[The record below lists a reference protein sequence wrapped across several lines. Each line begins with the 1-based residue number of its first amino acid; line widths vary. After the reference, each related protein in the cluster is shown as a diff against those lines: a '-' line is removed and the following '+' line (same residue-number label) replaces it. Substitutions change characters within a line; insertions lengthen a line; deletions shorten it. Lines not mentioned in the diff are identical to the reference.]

1 MRADNALLI
10 NTIRNNKA
18 KASNTRFLV
27 SDALDA
33 LNQDKF
39 GAEDTYTK
47 EQINALVA
55 GQMGDA
61 YVPMI
66 GTTTAKPFTGGL
78 YGRPTTIDPLRPR
91 SFNIGMRVPNDPTS
105 YGLNI
110 QADTRD
116 ANNTGY
122 TAVTNIDAGVVFNS
136 TYYDNN
142 AVTKTAK
149 FKADIADITLSLSD
163 VVSGVNGFAIEKNN
177 IGFTYHAGQPDQYI
191 INMASSGLYAT
202 KQFVPTSDNHFVQKK
217 WVVDAIAGNTPQG
230 FVPLAGTT
238 AMSGQI
244 IYTSNLTPTD
254 GKALVQKQWVDTQV
268 ATKIPLAGSA
278 NITGG
283 LTGTTIF
290 APTNNNSFVQK
301 GWVDGAISTALSGIG
316 GFVPL
321 TGTNSSNPITG
332 NLYGKGNADTI
343 FEFGATSTTS
353 PKLSMIGSEIVGVDK
368 TEIITYVDKNRTEF
382 TNNVFQGNSATIR
395 TKASI
400 QQSNIGVTFIYA
412 NAATMATATNRLEL
426 NETITAS
433 VYSTGSQT
441 YATYKFEGDGFR
453 ALTYIVPASDNHYVQ
468 RKFVNDSIN
477 TAISGI
483 AMPFIPLAGS
493 TSITGGLVG
502 TAQFTPTSDNAFV
515 QKKWV
520 TDAIAASSGG
530 GNFIPLTGTTTTPVS
545 GRIEFKDAANGTN
558 TMYIGTPL
566 AGQRY
571 GIALYSTVGP
581 KSIEHTV
588 NVDEFNYQNSNPT
601 ATEFANINAST
612 TNGAKISSS
621 TMRGD
626 SAVTAYGQNVKISAN
641 PPGTSDGVNEVTFA
655 PGHTFTDQ
663 PRDNTAYGASDFIQK
678 DYHDYANSW
687 ELFTNRKI
695 GGIADMDGNGVNSEL
710 YTIMVK
716 QTFTASQTIV
726 NIDVSNFN
734 PRRIFKVEG
743 IAVDSNSK
751 NEMMLNAFHPVTKRT
766 TVILVN
772 DKPDHIELTSTGD
785 NFDGY
790 ALVCITY
797 IK

>member
-27 SDALDA
+27 ADALDS

-47 EQINALVA
+47 EQINALLA
-55 GQMGDA
+55 GSIGDA
-61 YVPMI
+61 YVPI
-66 GTTTAKPFTGGL
+66 TGTTLAKPFTGAL
-78 YGRPTTIDPLRPR
+78 YGQPAVVDPQKPR
-91 SFNIGMRVPNDPTS
+91 SFSIGMRTPGEPRS

-116 ANNTGY
+116 VSNTGY
-122 TAVTNIDAGVVFNS
+122 TTVTNIDSGLVFNS

-142 AVTKTAK
+142 AITKTAK
-149 FKADIADITLSLSD
+149 VKADIADITLSLSD
-163 VVSGVNGFAIEKNN
+163 VVSGVNAFAIEKNN
-177 IGFTYHAGQPDQYI
+177 IGFTYHAGQPDQYD

-217 WVVDAIAGNTPQG
+217 WVVDTIAGNTPQG
-230 FVPLAGTT
+230 FVPLVGTS
-238 AMSGQI
+238 AMTGQI
-244 IYTSNLTPTD
+244 VYTANVTPTD
-254 GKALVQKQWVDTQV
+254 GKALVQKQWVDAQV
-268 ATKIPLAGSA
+268 ATRIPLAGSA

-283 LTGTTIF
+283 LTGTALF

-321 TGTNSSNPITG
+321 TGTNTSNPITG
-332 NLYGKGNADTI
+332 SLYGKGNAGTT

-368 TEIITYVDKNRTEF
+368 TEIITYVDKTRTEF

-400 QQSNIGVTFIYA
+400 QQSNIGVTFVYA

-433 VYSTGSQT
+433 IYNTSNQT
-441 YATYKFEGDGFR
+441 YATYKFEGDGLR
-453 ALTYIVPASDNHYVQ
+453 ALAYMMPTSDNHYVQ
-468 RKFVNDSIN
+468 RRYVIDYVDE
-477 TAISGI
+477 AISNI

-493 TSITGGLVG
+493 SSITGALVG
-502 TAQFTPTSDNAFV
+502 TTQFTPTSDNAFV

-530 GNFIPLTGTTTTPVS
+530 GNFIPLTGTTSTPVS
-545 GRIEFKDAANGTN
+545 GRIEFKDAGNSQN

-566 AGQRY
+566 SGSLY
-571 GIALYSTVGP
+571 GIQMHSNVATKTIDYS
-581 KSIEHTV
+581 V
-588 NVDEFNYQNSNPT
+588 NTDEFSYNAINT
-601 ATEFANINAST
+601 ANEVAKINANLS
-612 TNGAKISSS
+612 GGVKLSSV
-621 TMRGD
+621 TGRGD
-626 SAVTAYGQNVKISAN
+626 ATLTTYGQNVTIVTN
-641 PPGTSDGVNEVTFA
+641 PPGITDPTNEVIFA
-655 PGHTFTDQ
+655 PGHTFTQ
-663 PRDNTAYGASDFIQK
+663 TPRDNSQYGQADFIQK
-678 DYHDYANSW
+678 AYHDYSNSW
-687 ELFTNRKI
+687 EQFTNRKI
-695 GGIADMDGNGVNSEL
+695 GGTADMDGNGVNMEL
-710 YTIMVK
+710 YSIMLK
-716 QTFTASQTIV
+716 QTFTAGQSVV
-726 NIDVSNFN
+726 NVDVSNFN

-743 IAVDSNSK
+743 IVVDNATK
-751 NEMMLNAFHPVTKRT
+751 NETMLNAFHPVTKRS
-766 TVILVN
+766 TVIIAN
-772 DKPDHIELTSTGD
+772 GMPDHIELSSTGD

-790 ALVCITY
+790 ALIYITY